1 MKLSS
6 VDYYLDWPVSIK
18 LKNLREFIIT
28 NLEKKGDLIR
38 WSIVDIQDSIDSFG
52 TKKLKNKKNINF
64 FSYNLYFNS
73 NFVF

>member
-18 LKNLREFIIT
+18 LKNLRKFIIA

-38 WSIVDIQDSIDSFG
+38 WAIVDIQNSIDSFG
-52 TKKLKNKKNINF
+52 TKKLKIKAVLAN
-64 FSYNLYFNS
+64 
-73 NFVF
+73 

>member
-18 LKNLREFIIT
+18 LKDLREFIIT

-38 WSIVDIQDSIDSFG
+38 WSIVDIQNSIDSFG
-52 TKKLKNKKNINF
+52 TKKLKIKAVIAN
-64 FSYNLYFNS
+64 
-73 NFVF
+73 

>member
-18 LKNLREFIIT
+18 LKDLREFIIA

-38 WSIVDIQDSIDSFG
+38 WSIVDIQDSIDSLG
-52 TKKLKNKKNINF
+52 TKKLKIKAVLVN
-64 FSYNLYFNS
+64 
-73 NFVF
+73 

>member
-18 LKNLREFIIT
+18 LTNLREFIIT

-38 WSIVDIQDSIDSFG
+38 WSIVDIQNSIDSFG
-52 TKKLKNKKNINF
+52 TKKLKIKAVIAN
-64 FSYNLYFNS
+64 
-73 NFVF
+73 

>member
-18 LKNLREFIIT
+18 LKNLREFIIV

-38 WSIVDIQDSIDSFG
+38 WSIVDIQNSIDSFG
-52 TKKLKNKKNINF
+52 TKKLKIKAVIAN
-64 FSYNLYFNS
+64 
-73 NFVF
+73 

>member
-6 VDYYLDWPVSIK
+6 VDIYLDWPVSIK

-38 WSIVDIQDSIDSFG
+38 WSIVDIQNSNDSFG
-52 TKKLKNKKNINF
+52 TKKLRIKAVLAN
-64 FSYNLYFNS
+64 
-73 NFVF
+73 

>member
-18 LKNLREFIIT
+18 LKNLRKYIIA

-38 WSIVDIQDSIDSFG
+38 WSIVDIQNSVDSFG
-52 TKKLKNKKNINF
+52 TKKLKIKAVLTN
-64 FSYNLYFNS
+64 
-73 NFVF
+73 

>member
-18 LKNLREFIIT
+18 LKNLRKFIIA

-38 WSIVDIQDSIDSFG
+38 WSIVDIQNSIDSFG
-52 TKKLKNKKNINF
+52 TKKLKLRL
-64 FSYNLYFNS
+64 S
-73 NFVF
+73 

>member
-18 LKNLREFIIT
+18 LKNLRKLIIA

-38 WSIVDIQDSIDSFG
+38 WSIVDIQNSVDSFG
-52 TKKLKNKKNINF
+52 TKKLRIKAVIAN
-64 FSYNLYFNS
+64 
-73 NFVF
+73 

>member
-18 LKNLREFIIT
+18 LINLRGFIIA

-38 WSIVDIQDSIDSFG
+38 WSIVDIQNSIDSFG
-52 TKKLKNKKNINF
+52 TKKLRIKAVLAN
-64 FSYNLYFNS
+64 
-73 NFVF
+73 

>member
-6 VDYYLDWPVSIK
+6 VDYYLNWPVSIK

-38 WSIVDIQDSIDSFG
+38 WSIVDIQNSIDSYG
-52 TKKLKNKKNINF
+52 TKKLKIKAVIAN
-64 FSYNLYFNS
+64 
-73 NFVF
+73 

>member
-38 WSIVDIQDSIDSFG
+38 WSIVDIQDSIDTFG
-52 TKKLKNKKNINF
+52 TKKLKIKAVLAN
-64 FSYNLYFNS
+64 
-73 NFVF
+73 

>member
-38 WSIVDIQDSIDSFG
+38 WSIVDIQNYIDSFG
-52 TKKLKNKKNINF
+52 TKKLKIKAVLAN
-64 FSYNLYFNS
+64 
-73 NFVF
+73 

>member
-38 WSIVDIQDSIDSFG
+38 WSIVDIQNSIDPFG
-52 TKKLKNKKNINF
+52 TKKLKIKAVLAN
-64 FSYNLYFNS
+64 
-73 NFVF
+73 

>member
-52 TKKLKNKKNINF
+52 TKKLKIKDVLAN
-64 FSYNLYFNS
+64 
-73 NFVF
+73 